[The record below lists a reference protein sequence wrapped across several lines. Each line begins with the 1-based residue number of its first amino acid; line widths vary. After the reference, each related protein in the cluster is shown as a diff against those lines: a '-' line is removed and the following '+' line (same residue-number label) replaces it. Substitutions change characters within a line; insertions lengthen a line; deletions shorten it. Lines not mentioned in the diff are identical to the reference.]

1 MALSERVF
9 TAILAMDAY
18 NRDRSD
24 RPLGQIPLAG
34 VTVTGD
40 IGLANFRTVIDLRE
54 NGFQATYYHWNGKKV
69 IAYRGTDEAPW
80 TNGTG
85 LRHSESISG
94 DEPIRNAQPSM
105 R

>member
-9 TAILAMDAY
+9 SAILAMDAY
-18 NRDRSD
+18 NRDRPETAEGK
-24 RPLGQIPLAG
+24 RLAG

-40 IGLANFRTVIDLRE
+40 IGLASFRTVIDLRE

-80 TNGTG
+80 TKGTG

>member
-9 TAILAMDAY
+9 SAILAMDAY
-18 NRDRSD
+18 NRDRAGTDEKD
-24 RPLGQIPLAG
+24 RLAG

-40 IGLANFRTVIDLRE
+40 IGLASFRTVIDLRE
-54 NGFQATYYHWNGKKV
+54 NGSQANYYHWNGKKV

-80 TNGTG
+80 TKGTG

>member
-40 IGLANFRTVIDLRE
+40 IGLASFRALTDRRDI
-54 NGFQATYYHWNGKKV
+54 GFQATYYHWNGKKV

-80 TNGTG
+80 TNGT
-85 LRHSESISG
+85 S
-94 DEPIRNAQPSM
+94 NADIYAYVSVLGIPTGQTWP
-105 R
+105 